1 MDASAPNQATLW
13 VRAFRAWLGA
23 VRHMIAPT
31 LFFFVGFN
39 LILWTMHLALA
50 RHGIDV
56 EGFVT
61 ATVAALLVGKAVLLT
76 DKLPFMS
83 RFDGAPLIQP
93 ILFKSAIYWACA
105 FLVRMVDILIHFA
118 IDHGT
123 LGGFM
128 AYPVQNFDWRRF
140 IAIQV
145 WLMVLFALYV
155 TLRELG
161 LLFGGGEL
169 YRLFFRWHTTQAK
182 LTRRSR
188 IRLLVR
194 LNRLT
199 ENNPISAMSE
209 KGSPA
214 NDELVRILQSLA
226 RSTGQPSG

>member
-1 MDASAPNQATLW
+1 MPVNANARCTR
-13 VRAFRAWLGA
+13 RAGCDTHRK
-23 VRHMIAPT
+23 RT
-31 LFFFVGFN
+31 
-39 LILWTMHLALA
+39 
-50 RHGIDV
+50 
-56 EGFVT
+56 
-61 ATVAALLVGKAVLLT
+61 K
-76 DKLPFMS
+76 
-83 RFDGAPLIQP
+83 
-93 ILFKSAIYWACA
+93 
-105 FLVRMVDILIHFA
+105 DILAHFL
-118 IDHGT
+118 IDHGN
-123 LGGFM
+123 LNGFV
-128 AYPVQNFDWRRF
+128 AYLVQNFDWRRF
-140 IAIQV
+140 TAIQV

-182 LTRRSR
+182 LTRRNR

-226 RSTGQPSG
+226 RSSDMAHADTTGWSDR

>member
-1 MDASAPNQATLW
+1 M
-13 VRAFRAWLGA
+13 
-23 VRHMIAPT
+23 APT

-76 DKLPFMS
+76 DKLPFMA

-105 FLVRMVDILIHFA
+105 FLVRGVDILFHYA

-123 LGGFM
+123 LNGFVT
-128 AYPVQNFDWRRF
+128 YLVQNFDWRRF
-140 IAIQV
+140 TAIQV

-182 LTRRSR
+182 LTRRKR

-199 ENNPISAMSE
+199 ENNPVSAMSE

-226 RSTGQPSG
+226 RSSDAVQTRPAGRSTG